1 MNGSSL
7 LGKGL
12 GAIYNSKTFFN
23 LSLKN
28 VIIKPEKGNI
38 WCDIMKDKEFSS
50 KSQAENGTDNTTIM
64 TPLRVKQS
72 ILANSP
78 AAPSQLQSDWN
89 ESDSASL
96 AYIKNKPT
104 IPSKTSDLTNDDGF
118 LTDNDFKTINH
129 QSIVGS
135 GDIEVSAASD
145 VVVLEYLD
153 ENFKAKMQDAVT
165 NGKGVLLHYPN
176 SITQTLPRGT
186 ALGGAIYSGDHTTF
200 VLSNYSRTVL
210 PGGLYSSY
218 IYEFSTP
225 VSYISN
231 TNGEPGYTYYQ
242 LKVTDNEA
250 NNEITWYEPV
260 QQILEGK
267 IDDLDTIRS
276 GATSG
281 ANALQP
287 GDNVSE
293 LANDANYVVNETDP
307 VFMLSPAYT
316 ITNNNIYNWNAK
328 QEALVSGNNIKTINN
343 QSILGSGDI
352 NIKAGATYYF
362 DGQNNQENVNM
373 LNAICDI
380 YDGGA
385 EVNLT
390 GKFADY
396 ETGQIFQA
404 PINVVKYT
412 DANDN
417 TTYSFVSDPVVWLDT
432 SQTPAPIYYLTFA
445 LYFEGTWGHFTSV
458 SSYRLDTMT
467 PEQWTAKQDALVS
480 GTNIK
485 TINNQ
490 SLLGSGNI
498 NIQGGGDA
506 TDVQVNGTSVTNN
519 HVANLVT
526 QSAYNASTNK
536 LATKN
541 DIPTKTSQLTNNSNF
556 VSDSSYVHTD
566 NNYTSTEKNKLSGI
580 ESGAEVN
587 DISTIKVNGTTQ
599 TITNKSVNITVPT
612 KTSDLTN
619 TGENG
624 TLKYLEKKETNAN
637 LWFIAPTNNNHLYYE
652 SGVNKTDI
660 TLANLSD
667 IPSTTSQLTN
677 DSNFVS
683 DASYVHTDNN
693 YTTTEKNKLSGIAS
707 GAEVNVQSDWNVSD
721 STSDAFIKN
730 KPTIPT
736 KTSQLTNDSGYV
748 SSSQSTVGSTDRPV
762 YLNNG
767 TLTQTNTPAS
777 GNYFKGVPFVTS
789 GGVIEIGRY
798 IDFHPTNDSTLD
810 FSKRIDAGA
819 GTTARTLTLPDKS
832 GTLAIT
838 GDIPTVNNGTLTIQ
852 KNGTNVQT
860 FTANQ
865 SSNVTANIT
874 VPTKTSEL
882 TNDSGY
888 TSNIGTITGI
898 TMNGASKG
906 TSGVVDLGTVLTS
919 HQSLANYVT
928 LNGAQTITGVKT
940 FNANT
945 NFNKN
950 EAQNFAL
957 QKLSSAPASPVN
969 GQMYYNTNT
978 GSVYVYANGDWV
990 DVLSTTEPTEN
1001 YNSLFNKPIINVEGT
1016 DTEPIIISTLEK
1028 GAYRLL
1034 GSYKYNSSDATVSAS
1049 NGMIIFVF
1057 NQDSVT
1063 KRIIFSEN
1071 GLMVG
1076 DGAVVD
1082 GKFTI
1087 KMPIVTTSSVTAT
1100 STNISN
1106 WKTELVDGV
1115 LVEYYGG

>member
-104 IPSKTSDLTNDDGF
+104 IPNKTSDLTNDDGF
-118 LTDNDFKTINH
+118 LTDDDFKTINH

-153 ENFKAKMQDAVT
+153 TDLRAKMQDAIT

-176 SITQTLPRGT
+176 AITQTLPRGT

-200 VLSNYSRTVL
+200 VLSNYSRNVL

-242 LKVTDNEA
+242 LRVTDNEA

-260 QQILEGK
+260 QRILEGK
-267 IDDLDTIRS
+267 IDDLSTIRNGAAS
-276 GATSG
+276 GAT
-281 ANALQP
+281 ALQP

-362 DGQNNQENVNM
+362 DGQNNQENLDM

-412 DANDN
+412 DASDN
-417 TTYSFVSDPVVWLDT
+417 TTYSFVSDPVIWLDT

-536 LATKN
+536 LATMN
-541 DIPTKTSQLTNNSNF
+541 DVPNKTSDLTNDSNF

-566 NNYTSTEKNKLSGI
+566 NNYTTTEKNKLSGI

-612 KTSDLTN
+612 KTSELTN
-619 TGENG
+619 N
-624 TLKYLEKKETNAN
+624 
-637 LWFIAPTNNNHLYYE
+637 
-652 SGVNKTDI
+652 
-660 TLANLSD
+660 
-667 IPSTTSQLTN
+667 
-677 DSNFVS
+677 SNFVS

-721 STSDAFIKN
+721 SASDAFIKN

-736 KTSQLTNDSGYV
+736 NTNQLTNGAGFITSSGSITGNAATATNLKEHTINRNNNSYIWAKV
-748 SSSQSTVGSTDRPV
+748 ATTTMSSTYGEKHAYLFIKGSHNSNYNQNGIVALDAVGNNTAGAVGSYGAKFMSCTLDLDV
-762 YLNNG
+762 SNFYIEYVNG
-767 TLTQTNTPAS
+767 DSSTPATINFWARINTNGWASWRVMILQNS
-777 GNYFKGVPFVTS
+777 GWTISSATTS
-789 GGVIEIGRY
+789 V
-798 IDFHPTNDSTLD
+798 STLP
-810 FSKRIDAGA
+810 STGYTGKNAERVGYA
-819 GTTARTLTLPDKS
+819 ARS
-832 GTLAIT
+832 Y
-838 GDIPTVNNGTLTIQ
+838 GD
-852 KNGTNVQT
+852 KNGNDITT
-860 FTANQ
+860 TYYKA
-865 SSNVTANIT
+865 SNPN
-874 VPTKTSEL
+874 
-882 TNDSGY
+882 GY
-888 TSNIGTITGI
+888 TSNTGTITGI
-898 TMNGASKG
+898 TMNGVSKG

-957 QKLSSAPASPVN
+957 QKLSSAPSSPVN

-978 GSVYVYANGDWV
+978 GSVYAYANGDWV
-990 DVLSTTEPTEN
+990 DLLSTTEPTEN
-1001 YNSLFNKPIINVEGT
+1001 YNTLFNKPIINVEGT
-1016 DTEPIIISTLEK
+1016 DTEPIIISTLEQ

-1034 GSYKYNSSDATVSAS
+1034 GSYKYSSSDATVSAS